1 LDILIRVRARNDET
15 DQSLNVP
22 QTDSI
27 NRGSGR
33 GSDRGSDRGSGQLNE
48 SNLLLNVPQIET
60 IDAINVMLQ

>member
-33 GSDRGSDRGSGQLNE
+33 GSDRGSGQLNE

>member
-1 LDILIRVRARNDET
+1 LDIFIRVRVRNDET

-27 NRGSGR
+27 NRVSGSGR
-33 GSDRGSDRGSGQLNE
+33 GRGSVSGQLNE